1 MIVNVICDCPFEN
14 WPRFR
19 SAPICGFLKPPA
31 HHVIGVPFLV
41 HLNSIA
47 TNVTPPDTLHSDT
60 LESGIIIFAAAYF

>member
-1 MIVNVICDCPFEN
+1 MSVPIFKSRSEN

-47 TNVTPPDTLHSDT
+47 IATNVTPDTLHSDT
-60 LESGIIIFAAAYF
+60 LESGIIFAAADF